1 MLKKHKLQ
9 SNHPTVTALKIDRIE
24 ICRFCSED
32 LNGSNR
38 VCHEKAKQP
47 KDLEAMKRAAVK
59 VASLERTKIFQVIF
73 FTISFDPYLL
83 GIGVN
88 LRE

>member
-1 MLKKHKLQ
+1 
-9 SNHPTVTALKIDRIE
+9 
-24 ICRFCSED
+24 
-32 LNGSNR
+32 
-38 VCHEKAKQP
+38 
-47 KDLEAMKRAAVK
+47 MKRAAVK
-59 VASLERTKIFQVIF
+59 VASLERTEIFQVIF